1 MGEQLSTNMLAG
13 KLVICTGGSSGI
25 GKATARV
32 LTREG
37 AKVVATGM
45 RMVLESARVR
55 ASTSE
60 LTARLGFPAH

>member
-1 MGEQLSTNMLAG
+1 MLAG

-25 GKATARV
+25 GRATARV

-45 RMVLESARVR
+45 RLVGESAQFVHRPPNCSVVS
-55 ASTSE
+55 STK
-60 LTARLGFPAH
+60 